1 MKKIIF
7 FIVNFVAFFGYGQKI
22 TLPTDAENM
31 QLKGKVKQV
40 IELTIHENGRIM
52 DSTIT
57 RFNEKGFFTEINKYS
72 YDTNNDSKVIKE
84 EIKRVF
90 NYKDAHI
97 VAVTI
102 YEKGKEKG
110 KYIQKLNNE
119 GWVSEIIEE
128 ETPNSRLKVSYTYNK
143 NYTKAIVLNTIDGL
157 YHSKSL
163 YTFDVQGRVLTL
175 LLYLS
180 DEAKPIS
187 KSSYTYN
194 DKGFI
199 ASIDLEMYTDSIRKT
214 IVFKYQYDA
223 KGSATA
229 IKHYIKDILM
239 DYKKRTIEYY

>member
-7 FIVNFVAFFGYGQKI
+7 VIVNFVAFFGYGQKI

-102 YEKGKEKG
+102 YEKVRKKEN
-110 KYIQKLNNE
+110 IFRN
-119 GWVSEIIEE
+119 
-128 ETPNSRLKVSYTYNK
+128 
-143 NYTKAIVLNTIDGL
+143 
-157 YHSKSL
+157 
-163 YTFDVQGRVLTL
+163 
-175 LLYLS
+175 
-180 DEAKPIS
+180 
-187 KSSYTYN
+187 
-194 DKGFI
+194 
-199 ASIDLEMYTDSIRKT
+199 
-214 IVFKYQYDA
+214 
-223 KGSATA
+223 
-229 IKHYIKDILM
+229 
-239 DYKKRTIEYY
+239 